1 MVGDGHLPEPYE
13 DFFVRIYTLVSPCS
27 PPECREWVGTQGGL
41 RAGRG
46 GVFKLTE
53 NCRNDIDN
61 SPGRDGGREINK
73 DSLAFTEI

>member
-1 MVGDGHLPEPYE
+1 MRTFLLEYTVTQ
-13 DFFVRIYTLVSPCS
+13 YTLLCLPAPRQSVVSGL
-27 PPECREWVGTQGGL
+27 RL
-41 RAGRG
+41 RAGSGQDVEDG